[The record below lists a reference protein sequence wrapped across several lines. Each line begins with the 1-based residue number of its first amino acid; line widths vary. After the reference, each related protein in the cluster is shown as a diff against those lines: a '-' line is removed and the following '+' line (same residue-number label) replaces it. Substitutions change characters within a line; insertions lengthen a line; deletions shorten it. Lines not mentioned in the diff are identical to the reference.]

1 MFLII
6 LYEGSDKETDYKH
19 RIRDF
24 IRMKLEGLQAWK
36 LSPVALLKTTIN
48 FCIQESLLLD
58 PITVQCF
65 IILIQSQKILEKYGL
80 QSTEKNVISDYEVF
94 RERYINDLTFCK
106 TYNIFKDYS
115 NYIEQKLNDKQ
126 LKVDKLFDTIN
137 LDDSLKELALL
148 PKEESKSLL
157 EMQ

>member
-1 MFLII
+1 M
-6 LYEGSDKETDYKH
+6 
-19 RIRDF
+19 
-24 IRMKLEGLQAWK
+24 
-36 LSPVALLKTTIN
+36 
-48 FCIQESLLLD
+48 
-58 PITVQCF
+58 
-65 IILIQSQKILEKYGL
+65 

-94 RERYINDLTFCK
+94 RERYINSLTFCK
-106 TYNIFKDYS
+106 TYNIFNEYS
-115 NYIEQKLNDKQ
+115 DYIEQKLNDKQ